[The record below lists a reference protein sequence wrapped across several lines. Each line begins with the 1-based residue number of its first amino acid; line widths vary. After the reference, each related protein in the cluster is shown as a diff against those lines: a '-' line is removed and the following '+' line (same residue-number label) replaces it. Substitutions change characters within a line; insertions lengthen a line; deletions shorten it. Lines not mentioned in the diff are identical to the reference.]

1 MRKSDARDRILA
13 AAAEATESEGFIT
26 REELA
31 HRSNLPQHIV
41 DDHTGRMCD
50 RGDLVRR
57 TRGVF
62 IHPAARRQDNPV
74 SLRVLARGLHKIECG
89 KQIMLLPFR
98 EAVRL
103 KMALGGA
110 GGNEIIDDDGDD
122 HVIVTALLDGSLKIE
137 RGDDVIDL
145 TPKEARL
152 LRGFFGAS
160 YVTTKK

>member
-74 SLRVLARGLHKIECG
+74 SVSVMARGWHKIECG
-89 KQIMLLPFR
+89 NQTMLLPFR
-98 EAVRL
+98 EAMRL
-103 KMALGGA
+103 KMALGNS
-110 GGNEIIDDDGDD
+110 GGKEIHDDDEK
-122 HVIVTALLDGSLKIE
+122 HVTATALLDGSMKIE
-137 RGDDVIDL
+137 HGDDEMEL
-145 TPKEARL
+145 TPREARL
-152 LRGFFGAS
+152 LKMMLG
-160 YVTTKK
+160 